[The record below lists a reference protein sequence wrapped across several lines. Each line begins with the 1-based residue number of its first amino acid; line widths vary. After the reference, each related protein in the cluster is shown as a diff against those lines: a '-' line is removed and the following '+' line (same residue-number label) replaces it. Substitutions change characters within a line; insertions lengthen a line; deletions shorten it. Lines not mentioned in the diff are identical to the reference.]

1 MCEQLQ
7 GCRRRFPEV
16 AGAWAEGL
24 LAGCHT
30 ETHGVDLFG
39 RDALLLG
46 RLLTTLVRCTLLE
59 WSIITTAAVSCNL
72 SQLPL

>member
-1 MCEQLQ
+1 MAVQAAADIGFGPSGGMACLSSYRV
-7 GCRRRFPEV
+7 CRRRFPEV

-46 RLLTTLVRCTLLE
+46 RLLTTLARRTP
-59 WSIITTAAVSCNL
+59 SK
-72 SQLPL
+72 